1 MLDFCLKIAYTVRVD
16 EGGIVPLM
24 REEFPMIEVGAE
36 VTGVWGAME
45 PEWKGVITEIL
56 DECVIIRWD
65 CGADH

>member
-1 MLDFCLKIAYTVRVD
+1 
-16 EGGIVPLM
+16 
-24 REEFPMIEVGAE
+24 MIEVGAE